1 MTEGKLYGTALI
13 KGKAILDFI
22 MACDHAPSLAEITDG
37 TNASKPTTLK
47 LLTTLVALQLVRREA
62 ETKRYYLGTQMLSY
76 GEKAAETFDITA
88 LTRSYLSDLRNETG
102 ETINLGVVSDGHIV
116 LIEKLESPNSIKL
129 SSVIGGTMHMY
140 CSAMGKAVLAE
151 YPKTLID
158 NYFAHH
164 KLQQVTAHTLTSPDA
179 VRADLDKVRKL
190 GVAIDNEETEPDVY
204 CIGAAL
210 RRGEHIVGAFS
221 ISSPKYRI
229 TPERREQFIQAM
241 LRTQAAIEAELQ

>member
-1 MTEGKLYGTALI
+1 MTEEKLYGTALI
-13 KGKAILDFI
+13 KGKAILDYI
-22 MACDHAPSLAEITDG
+22 LSCDHAPSLAEITAG
-37 TNASKPTTLK
+37 TDASKPTTLK
-47 LLTTLVALQLVRREA
+47 LLTTLVALQLVRREE

-76 GEKAAETFDITA
+76 GEKAAATFDITA
-88 LTRSYLSDLRNETG
+88 LARPYLSALRNETG

-158 NYFAHH
+158 NYFEHH
-164 KLQQVTAHTLTSPDA
+164 TLQQVTAHTLTTPEA
-179 VRADLDKVRKL
+179 VLADLETVTQT
-190 GVAIDNEETEPDVY
+190 GVGIDNEETEPDVY

-210 RRGEHIVGAFS
+210 RRDGHIVGAFS
-221 ISSPKYRI
+221 VSSPKYRI
-229 TPERREQFIQAM
+229 TPERRDEFVQAV
-241 LRTQAAIEAELQ
+241 LRTQKAIEHEL